1 MMVTNTH
8 IKDIS
13 NNIVVIIPTYN
24 ESTNISTLLDKLSMA
39 HEVFDILIVDDNSPD
54 GTSKIVEDNYVRN
67 LKTIHLL
74 KRDQKL
80 GLGSAYRDGF
90 KWALKKKYQH
100 FVEMDGDFSH
110 TFDDLMHMLT
120 FKDKYDL
127 IIGSRYIKGG
137 KTEGWSKSRKLL
149 SVVANLVA
157 KLLLGLKVN
166 DMTSGFRIYSRDC
179 LEDINYYDTKSNGYA
194 FQIEMTLLAC
204 MNKKSIKEVPITFYE
219 RDLGESKMSKD
230 IVLEAVKFLIFT
242 KFKKIKNVK

>member
-90 KWALKKKYQH
+90 KWALKKNYQH

-157 KLLLGLKVN
+157 RLLLGIKVN

>member
-1 MMVTNTH
+1 MVTK
-8 IKDIS
+8 IFKDIP
-13 NNIVVIIPTYN
+13 NDIVVIIPTYN

-39 HEVFDILIVDDNSPD
+39 YEVFDILIVDDNSPD
-54 GTSKIVEDNYVRN
+54 GTSKVVENYARN

-90 KWALKKKYQH
+90 KWALKKDYQYL
-100 FVEMDGDFSH
+100 VEMDGDFSH
-110 TFDDLMHMLT
+110 TFDDLMHMLE

-127 IIGSRYIKGG
+127 IIGSRYIEGG
-137 KTEGWSKSRKLL
+137 KTEGWSNSRKLL
-149 SVVANLVA
+149 SVVANFVA

-166 DMTSGFRIYSRDC
+166 DMTSGFRIYSRSC

-230 IVLEAVKFLIFT
+230 IVLEAVKFLIFA
-242 KFKKIKNVK
+242 KFKKNKNDK

>member
-1 MMVTNTH
+1 MMVAKTH
-8 IKDIS
+8 IKDIP
-13 NNIVVIIPTYN
+13 NDIVVIIPTYN

-39 HEVFDILIVDDNSPD
+39 YEVFDILIVDDNSPD
-54 GTSKIVEDNYVRN
+54 GTSKIVEENYVRN
-67 LKTIHLL
+67 LKTIHLI

-90 KWALKKKYQH
+90 KWALKKNYQH

-110 TFDDLMHMLT
+110 TFDDLIHMLT

-127 IIGSRYIKGG
+127 IIGSRYIEGG

-149 SVVANLVA
+149 SVVANFAA
-157 KLLLGLKVN
+157 KLLLGIKVN

-242 KFKKIKNVK
+242 KFKKIKNDK